1 MRSLMTTAAALAGAM
16 LLSAADTARASTST
30 VLKANVPF
38 AFEVNGQTLPAGHYL
53 IQREDDS
60 SPVGDA
66 AAPP

>member
-1 MRSLMTTAAALAGAM
+1 M